1 LTETSEE
8 AFDKLVLTE
17 LKSIRKLL
25 VTSLL
30 LSGMDANLLANILGY
45 KSKSS
50 ITNYFPV
57 ERIQDCD
64 TERLDRLVAKLGGV
78 KEPQEKVRKH
88 KSGSK

>member
-1 LTETSEE
+1 MTETSEE
-8 AFDKLVLTE
+8 AFGKLALAE

-30 LSGMDANLLANILGY
+30 LSGMDANLLAGIMGY

-57 ERIQDCD
+57 ESIQECD
-64 TERLDRLVAKLGGV
+64 NQRLDRLVAKLGDV
-78 KEPQEKVRKH
+78 REREK
-88 KSGSK
+88 

>member
-1 LTETSEE
+1 MTET
-8 AFDKLVLTE
+8 ADGALVESVLAE

-30 LSGMDANLLANILGY
+30 LSGMDANLLASILGY

-57 ERIQDCD
+57 ERIQECAN
-64 TERLDRLVAKLGGV
+64 ERLDRLVAKLGDV
-78 KEPQEKVRKH
+78 REQLAVRKPR
-88 KSGSK
+88 